1 MTKVCSKCRVEK
13 PMTEYWKKGGGRK
26 GLQTV
31 CKQCQLERRRVW
43 NANNPEE
50 SRRVSRVR
58 NLARYSLTP
67 EEFDVM
73 LARQG
78 GKCAVCLASEP
89 GGQGQWHIDHDHAC
103 CPDRKKSCGQCVRGL
118 LCHSCNTGL
127 GQFQDDPD
135 LLLAAIAYL
144 MVHQPSLTTQ

>member
-1 MTKVCSKCRVEK
+1 MTKVCSKCGVTK
-13 PMTEYWKKGGGRK
+13 PVSEYWKRGAGRK
-26 GLQTV
+26 GLQTQ

-43 NANNPEE
+43 NANNPEA
-50 SRRVSRVR
+50 SRQVSRVR

-67 EEFDVM
+67 EQYEQM

-78 GKCAVCLASEP
+78 GKCAICFTSDP
-89 GGQGQWHIDHDHAC
+89 GGQGQWHVDHDHAC
-103 CPDRKKSCGQCVRGL
+103 CEDKKSCGQCVRAL
-118 LCHSCNTGL
+118 LCRSCNTGL